1 MNDTKMT
8 SKLIKDVIA
17 AELGLNAEAVSDDN
31 TIEDLGLDSLAFAEV
46 VVSLERHFKTMIDTT
61 TFVEDLTEKT
71 TVGELI
77 AIFSTA
83 LFGPV
88 AA

>member
-17 AELGLNAEAVSDDN
+17 AELGLNAGAVSDDN

-88 AA
+88 PA

>member
-1 MNDTKMT
+1 MNDTKIT
-8 SKLIKDVIA
+8 SKLIRDVIA
-17 AELGLNAEAVSDDN
+17 AELGLNAEAVSDEN

>member
-1 MNDTKMT
+1 MT
-8 SKLIKDVIA
+8 YKLIKDVIA

>member
-1 MNDTKMT
+1 MT